1 MNIWDSSI
9 KSLKVFNNVSNVS
22 YVSIQQLSKKAENAR
37 VKVLT
42 NDTPGELLTHKMIA
56 ILLDS
61 F

>member
-9 KSLKVFNNVSNVS
+9 KSLKVFNNVS

-37 VKVLT
+37 EKVLT

>member
-9 KSLKVFNNVSNVS
+9 KSLKVFNNVS

-37 VKVLT
+37 VEVLT